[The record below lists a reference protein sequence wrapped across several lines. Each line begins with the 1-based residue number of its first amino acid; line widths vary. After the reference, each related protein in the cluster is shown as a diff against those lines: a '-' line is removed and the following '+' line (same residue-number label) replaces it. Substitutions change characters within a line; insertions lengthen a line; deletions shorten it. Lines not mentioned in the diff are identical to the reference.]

1 MSGHGPHADHNDP
14 FQRRVAVFIA
24 GFAALLAFTT
34 MLTNQAR
41 TAAIL
46 LASESSN
53 QWSFFQA
60 KSTKGIVTRA
70 ELELLEHLNPRA
82 RADASPH
89 ALPAS
94 ALATAPAHSTEK
106 SDAPAPA
113 PDHAA
118 AAHGSD
124 THGAETAARTEASYD
139 PAELRSRLIADMA
152 RYDIEKDEI
161 QAVAIQKATKQHHQQ
176 HREHLF
182 EYASTISELAI
193 VVAGIALLLHSNP
206 AFFLSLALAGA
217 SALLTGFTALQ

>member
-46 LASESSN
+46 LSSESNN
-53 QWSFFQA
+53 QWAHFQA

-70 ELELLEHLNPRA
+70 ELELLEHLNPASRA
-82 RADASPH
+82 EAPRRAM
-89 ALPAS
+89 PAT
-94 ALATAPAHSTEK
+94 ALAAAPTHGEAPK
-106 SDAPAPA
+106 SDATTPAHEPA
-113 PDHAA
+113 HP
-118 AAHGSD
+118 
-124 THGAETAARTEASYD
+124 TETGARTEASYD
-139 PAELRSRLIADMA
+139 PAELRVRLLADMA
-152 RYDIEKDEI
+152 RYDQEKDEI
-161 QAVAIQKATKQHHQQ
+161 QAEAKKKGEEQHHQQ

-193 VVAGIALLLHSNP
+193 VVAGIALLLRSNP
-206 AFFLSLALAGA
+206 AFWVSIALAVG
-217 SALLTGFTALQ
+217 STLLTTYTALQ